1 MNLKE
6 LQAMIKEE
14 LDAYMNEE
22 TVSEETVSEE
32 NVSEETTDEAMAV
45 NVDADDVDADGD
57 MRGDDS
63 EDLLRKIFDMLKD
76 KFEMEDMD
84 DEEDDMDEDN
94 MMESEETVSEEADL
108 EEAASTGF
116 GDAGA
121 KNTSGK
127 DAGYTP
133 AKTTR
138 GDGKLHE
145 NKEEETSALQERFQK
160 LANIIK

>member
-14 LDAYMNEE
+14 LDAYVNEQE
-22 TVSEETVSEE
+22 VDV
-32 NVSEETTDEAMAV
+32 D
-45 NVDADDVDADGD
+45 VDADDVKADGD
-57 MRGDDS
+57 DS
-63 EDLLRKIFDMLKD
+63 MEMLRKIYDMLKP
-76 KFEMEDMD
+76 KFEDMEDMD
-84 DEEDDMDEDN
+84 EEMMDEEMDEEKMDEEMDEE
-94 MMESEETVSEEADL
+94 MMDEVKHDDKKD
-108 EEAASTGF
+108 EAADMEERASQGF
-116 GDAGA
+116 GDPGA

-133 AKTTR
+133 AKTTK

-145 NKEEETSALQERFQK
+145 SVKRFQK

>member
-14 LDAYMNEE
+14 LDAYVNEQE
-22 TVSEETVSEE
+22 VDV
-32 NVSEETTDEAMAV
+32 D
-45 NVDADDVDADGD
+45 VDAGDVDADGAES
-57 MRGDDS
+57 GDDS
-63 EDLLRKIFDMLKD
+63 ADILRKIYDMLKD
-76 KFEMEDMD
+76 KFEAEEEDSV
-84 DEEDDMDEDN
+84 DEEVDETYMDEEVDEE
-94 MMESEETVSEEADL
+94 MMDEVKDDDKKD
-108 EEAASTGF
+108 EAADMEERASQGF
-116 GDAGA
+116 GDPGA

-133 AKTTR
+133 AKTTK

-145 NKEEETSALQERFQK
+145 SVKRFQK